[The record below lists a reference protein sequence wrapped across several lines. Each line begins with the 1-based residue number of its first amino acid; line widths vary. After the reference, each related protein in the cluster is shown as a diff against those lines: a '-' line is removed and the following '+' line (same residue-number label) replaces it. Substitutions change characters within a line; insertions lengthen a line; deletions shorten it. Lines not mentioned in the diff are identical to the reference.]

1 MMILSVVSTQ
11 PKRFFC
17 ACRPLIQQQGT
28 LYVVPLGHFLLKL
41 QSYIT
46 ILYQSQQTCTM
57 NIPIIPRILRKRTN
71 AIFLMS
77 FSLVMRMR
85 SYISQQTRIPPVAD
99 HGILFH
105 AYSSNGLCNITN
117 SYVSDIELMV
127 RLYKSLSPQ
136 VRVLV
141 SVYL

>member
-1 MMILSVVSTQ
+1 M
-11 PKRFFC
+11 
-17 ACRPLIQQQGT
+17 
-28 LYVVPLGHFLLKL
+28 
-41 QSYIT
+41 
-46 ILYQSQQTCTM
+46 
-57 NIPIIPRILRKRTN
+57 
-71 AIFLMS
+71 
-77 FSLVMRMR
+77 MRMR